1 MAGLFFNAET
11 QRRRGGRDFDHIS
24 FRPLR
29 SLRLCVSA
37 LKNKP
42 RLVRAARKKTRV
54 QLWGA
59 RVGKSP
65 AMPAPAPKNES
76 LRDLAH
82 LFTYVRPYRRGFVFA
97 MAASFVSMSF
107 GAMFPFF
114 VKHLLDA
121 AIPSL
126 KPIPPGAWQPG
137 LNATAQL
144 LIGSLA
150 VQAVLTF
157 FSSLAFNTV
166 GESAVVDLRR
176 ALYARLIAQPMAF
189 FGDHRVGELS
199 SRLSSDL
206 AQIQETLTFTV
217 AQAIRQSMLLA
228 VGLVAIAVTSLRL
241 SGVMLA
247 TVPVLMLAAVIS
259 GRKVRRF
266 SRTAQDRLAETAT
279 VVEETL
285 TGIANVKAF
294 GNEAY
299 EQRRY
304 AAGLGGYLAVILR
317 AARYRAA
324 LVAFIIFGIFGAI
337 VLVLWYGGKLLQSG
351 AMSHGDLTMFML
363 FTMFIGGGVSAV
375 PEIISSVQK
384 TLGAT
389 QRVRELLR
397 EPGEARGAEIEDG
410 RSEIAPRLSGA
421 VRFDGVHFRYP
432 SRPELPVLRGVS
444 LEVRAGEKVAL
455 VGPSGAGKST
465 LTALLLRFYE
475 PDGGALL
482 LDGKNARELPLKVVR
497 GNMAIVPQE
506 VLLFG
511 GSIRE
516 NIAYGRP
523 GASEADVIAA
533 AERAHCSEFIAR
545 FPEGYETLV
554 GERGVKLSGGQRQR
568 LAIARALLRDPAILI
583 LDEATSSLDSE
594 SEALIQAALATLL
607 AGRTA
612 FIIAHRLATV
622 RQCDRI
628 CVLENGIITETGTH
642 AELIAAPSGT
652 YRRLAELQFG
662 AA

>member
-1 MAGLFFNAET
+1 
-11 QRRRGGRDFDHIS
+11 
-24 FRPLR
+24 
-29 SLRLCVSA
+29 
-37 LKNKP
+37 
-42 RLVRAARKKTRV
+42 
-54 QLWGA
+54 
-59 RVGKSP
+59 
-65 AMPAPAPKNES
+65 MPAAVPAPRRES
-76 LRDLAH
+76 LRELAH
-82 LFTYVRPYRRGFVFA
+82 LFAYVRPYRRRFFIA
-97 MAASFVSMSF
+97 MAASFISMSF

-114 VKHLLDA
+114 VKYLLDA

-126 KPIPPGAWQPG
+126 KPIAAGTWRPG
-137 LNATAQL
+137 LDTVAL
-144 LIGSLA
+144 LLLGSLV

-166 GESAVVDLRR
+166 GERAVVDLRQD
-176 ALYARLIAQPMAF
+176 LYARLIAQPMSF
-189 FGDHRVGELS
+189 FGEHRVGELS

-206 AQIQETLTFTV
+206 AQIQDTLTFTV
-217 AQAIRQSMLLA
+217 AQAIRQAMLLG
-228 VGLVAIAVTSLRL
+228 VGLVAIAAISPRL

-247 TVPVLMLAAVIS
+247 TVPVLMLAAVIF
-259 GRKVRRF
+259 GRKVRHF
-266 SRTAQDRLAETAT
+266 SRAAQDRLAETAT

-304 AAGLGGYLAVILR
+304 AAGLAGYLEVILR
-317 AARYRAA
+317 TAKYRAG
-324 LVAFIIFGIFGAI
+324 LVAFVIAGIFGSI
-337 VLVLWYGGKLLQSG
+337 VLVLWYGGKLMQAG

-363 FTMFIGGGVSAV
+363 FTMFIGGGVSAI

-397 EPGEARGAEIEDG
+397 EPGESRAESAAPTAR
-410 RSEIAPRLSGA
+410 LTGA
-421 VRFDGVHFRYP
+421 VRFDAVHFHYP

-444 LEVRAGEKVAL
+444 LNVRAGEKVAL

-475 PDGGALL
+475 PETGALF
-482 LDGKNARELPLKVVR
+482 LDGKNARELPLDTVR

-523 GASEADVIAA
+523 GASEADIRAA
-533 AERAHCSEFIAR
+533 AERAHCHEFIAR

-628 CVLENGIITETGTH
+628 CVLENGVITETGTH
-642 AELIAAPSGT
+642 AELMAAPSGT
-652 YRRLAELQFG
+652 YRRLAELQFAPG
-662 AA
+662 AAG

>member
-1 MAGLFFNAET
+1 MPAPET
-11 QRRRGGRDFDHIS
+11 QR
-24 FRPLR
+24 
-29 SLRLCVSA
+29 
-37 LKNKP
+37 
-42 RLVRAARKKTRV
+42 
-54 QLWGA
+54 
-59 RVGKSP
+59 
-65 AMPAPAPKNES
+65 ES
-76 LRDLAH
+76 LRELAH
-82 LFTYVRPYRRGFVFA
+82 LFAYVRPYRRPFYIA
-97 MAASFVSMSF
+97 MVASFVSMGF
-107 GAMFPFF
+107 GAMFPFL
-114 VKHLLDA
+114 VARLLA
-121 AIPSL
+121 AATPGLPPMLIAGWHPSL
-126 KPIPPGAWQPG
+126 DEVA
-137 LNATAQL
+137 LV
-144 LIGSLA
+144 LIASLA
-150 VQAVLTF
+150 IQAVLTF
-157 FSSLAFNTV
+157 FSSLSFNSV
-166 GESAVVDLRR
+166 GERAVVDLRL
-176 ALYARLIAQPMAF
+176 ALYAQLLAQPMTF
-189 FGDHRVGELS
+189 FGEHRVGELS

-206 AQIQETLTFTV
+206 AQIQDTLTFTV
-217 AQAIRQSMLLA
+217 AQVIRQSMLLV
-228 VGLVAIAVTSLRL
+228 VGLVAIAATSLQL
-241 SGVMLA
+241 SGIMLA
-247 TVPVLMLAAVIS
+247 TVPVFMLAAVVF

-266 SRTAQDRLAETAT
+266 SREAQDRLAETAT

-317 AARYRAA
+317 TARSRAA
-324 LVAFIIFGIFGAI
+324 HVAFIIFAIFGAI
-337 VLVLWYGGKLLQSG
+337 VLVLWWGGRLMQAG
-351 AMSHGDLTMFML
+351 QLTHPQLTQFIFYTL
-363 FTMFIGGGVSAV
+363 FIGGAVSAL
-375 PEIISSVQK
+375 PEMISSVQK

-397 EPGEARGAEIEDG
+397 EPGE
-410 RSEIAPRLSGA
+410 IAASATPAARLSGE
-421 VRFDGVHFRYP
+421 VRFDAVHFHYP
-432 SRPELPVLRGVS
+432 SRPDLPVLRGVS
-444 LEVRAGEKVAL
+444 LDVRAGEKIAL

-475 PDGGALL
+475 PATGALL
-482 LDGKNARELPLKVVR
+482 LDGKNARELPLDVVR

-523 GASEADVIAA
+523 GAGEADIRAA
-533 AERAHCSEFIAR
+533 AERAHCHEFIAR
-545 FPEGYETLV
+545 FPEGYDTLV

-628 CVLENGIITETGTH
+628 CVLENGVITETGTH
-642 AELIAAPSGT
+642 AELMAAPSGT

-662 AA
+662 GAQSDRAA